1 MTLMPRPHPLRYGQ
15 FDTLQDMLR
24 GPLNQVCVCV
34 GGGGGCV
41 DGISIGA
48 LVVLTQPL
56 PAAPLLILPSPFS
69 VPAFCLPAP

>member
-34 GGGGGCV
+34 GGGGGAFGWEMWLCV
-41 DGISIGA
+41 AVCGG
-48 LVVLTQPL
+48 VV
-56 PAAPLLILPSPFS
+56 
-69 VPAFCLPAP
+69 VH